1 MAPDGK
7 IGGIE
12 QPRRMASGARSGR
25 GRARAAGQRHRSAT
39 PAATGRGRPQ
49 GDGAQP
55 RPATPADAGA
65 PGRTRCRRTAATGRA
80 AAADRAV
87 RRSRRL
93 DGAFRPPRPRGA
105 ARADPQL
112 PKRRRGEIGRF
123 AGHLAKFLGDGALA
137 YFGWPTAHE
146 NDAERAVRAALAI
159 LRAVGRIR
167 TPDGEP
173 LAARAG
179 IATGTVVVESG
190 SGLGRRRRERHRRRD
205 AQSGRP
211 PADAGAAPAS

>member
-1 MAPDGK
+1 MLLANGIDLQLLPRLAEADLKEMALSLGQRRRLMLALQAARGADGP
-7 IGGIE
+7 
-12 QPRRMASGARSGR
+12 QPRAERRRLTVLFVDLVGSTVLSARLDPEEL
-25 GRARAAGQRHRSAT
+25 HELIRSF
-39 PAATGRGRPQ
+39 Q
-49 GDGAQP
+49 N
-55 RPATPADAGA
+55 
-65 PGRTRCRRTAATGRA
+65 A
-80 AAADRAV
+80 AA
-87 RRSRRL
+87 
-93 DGAFRPPRPRGA
+93 
-105 ARADPQL
+105 
-112 PKRRRGEIGRF
+112 GEIGRF

-190 SGLGRRRRERHRRRD
+190 RARAPAPTAASPARRPIW
-205 AQSGRP
+205 P
-211 PADAGAAPAS
+211 PACRRWRSPAS